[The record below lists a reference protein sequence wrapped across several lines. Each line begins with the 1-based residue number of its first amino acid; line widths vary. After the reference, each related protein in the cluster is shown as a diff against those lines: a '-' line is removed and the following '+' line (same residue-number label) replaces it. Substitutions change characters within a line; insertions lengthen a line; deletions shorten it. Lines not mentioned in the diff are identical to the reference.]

1 MVTLT
6 VQNAAAKTVE
16 FMVSDN
22 GLGMDA
28 DEARIALQPFSQV
41 DDDLSRR
48 HQGTGLGLPLA
59 QRLAEIHGG
68 SLRIESE
75 KSRGTRVVVRLPQA
89 HTVDEIEQHAEEMV
103 THPSDR
109 SAYRT
114 RDGDPGDRPPSSRT
128 A

>member
-75 KSRGTRVVVRLPQA
+75 KSRGTRVVVRLQQA

-103 THPSDR
+103 MHRSDR